1 MEWCR
6 KGVSYICKRLKTRCM
21 LERMPAAEFDVDA
34 ARRQLDRVLCSA
46 GFSRN
51 ERLARFLRFIV
62 EQHLEGRDREIKE
75 SVIAVEVFGR
85 RTDHDPKQDSI
96 VRTEATRLRARLRD
110 YYADEG
116 KSDPLVIEL
125 PKGGYAPIVRQ
136 IPANSTSGTAAPAP
150 SSRSRSLWLPIVL
163 GIVAVSVVAIGLWRF
178 ERGKEPISI
187 AVLPL
192 SNVSQEPG
200 NEYFADGL
208 TDEIIRNL
216 SIIDGLAVRS
226 QTSSFVFKGK
236 PRNIRDAGTQL
247 GADYILEGSVLRSG
261 NQLRI
266 NAQLVRVHDD
276 FPLWS
281 GRYDRELTDVVA
293 IQDEISRGI
302 VNSLRLKLGRGRRR
316 YETSTEVYDLYLRA
330 HALALEGGVRNLSG
344 SIGVLEEVTTKDP
357 SFAPAFGDLAGA
369 YAARSGQFQFNIP
382 DEVSKMRNAAEKA
395 IQLDPLLAE
404 AHYAQ
409 GMVYARD
416 AKWKDSEQSF
426 RRAIQIDP
434 SRAESHSDFALFLL
448 WPLGRIDEA
457 LRELRIAE
465 KADPL
470 SGGVHQGLANV
481 LISAAQ
487 YNQAANQC
495 EKMQE
500 EPVWLLSRARLGQGR
515 VGEAIQIL
523 EAELNRG
530 VPAGNQAWG
539 ELGYAYARAGRR
551 EDAEKL
557 AANSP
562 SQNPFNQALIF
573 AGLGDKDRTFEALD
587 RAVSGGP
594 FRMGRTL
601 TWPELALLRGDPRVK
616 VLRKKVGLPE

>member
-1 MEWCR
+1 
-6 KGVSYICKRLKTRCM
+6 
-21 LERMPAAEFDVDA
+21 MPAAEFDVDA
-34 ARRQLDRVLCSA
+34 ARRQLERVLCST

-51 ERLARFLRFIV
+51 ERLARFLRFVV

-110 YYADEG
+110 YYAEEG

-136 IPANSTSGTAAPAP
+136 IPANSTPGTAAPAP
-150 SSRSRSLWLPIVL
+150 SSRSRSLLLPIALV
-163 GIVAVSVVAIGLWRF
+163 IVAVSVVAIGMWRF

-192 SNVSQEPG
+192 SNLSQDPG

-236 PRNIRDAGTQL
+236 PRNIREAGKQL

-281 GRYDRELTDVVA
+281 GRYDRELADVVA

-330 HALALEGGVRNLSG
+330 HALSLEPGGGKLKG
-344 SIGVLEEVTTKDP
+344 GIGALEEVIARDP
-357 SFAPAFGDLAGA
+357 SFAPAYGDLAAA

-382 DEVSKMRNAAEKA
+382 DEVSKMRDAAEKA
-395 IQLDPLLAE
+395 TQLDPLLAQ

-409 GMVYARD
+409 GMMCARD
-416 AKWKDSEQSF
+416 AKWKQSEKSF
-426 RRAIQIDP
+426 RRAIEIDP
-434 SRAESHSDFALFLL
+434 SRPESHSDFALFVL

-457 LRELRIAE
+457 LRELRTAE

-470 SGGVHQGLANV
+470 SAGVHMGLANV
-481 LISAAQ
+481 LISAEQ
-487 YNQAANQC
+487 YNQAADQC
-495 EKMQE
+495 EKAPRAPLEQ
-500 EPVWLLSRARLGQGR
+500 WLLSRARFGQGR
-515 VGEAIQIL
+515 AGEAIQIL

-530 VPAGNQAWG
+530 VPAGSQVWG
-539 ELGYAYARAGRR
+539 ELGYVYAQAGRR

-587 RAVSGGP
+587 RALSGGP

-601 TWPELALLRGDPRVK
+601 TWPELAQLRGDPRVK